1 MGRTRATS
9 DARQRILDTADRLF
23 YAEGVRAVGI
33 DRIIAESGAAKMTL
47 YSHFRSK
54 DDLILAVLQ
63 YREGQFMDWFGRAMA
78 RQVGEGMDRLG
89 ALFAAL
95 KEWFETPTFRGCAFI
110 NASVELADA
119 EHAGSVYARQHKERF
134 LAFLLKLIEESLGG
148 AAAKLAPAIALL
160 IEGAIV
166 TAVIQGS
173 SRPAEVARDAAF
185 RLVSPPKGV

>member
-54 DDLILAVLQ
+54 DDLILAVLK
-63 YREGQFMDWFGRAMA
+63 YREEQFTEWFGQAME
-78 RQVGEGMDRLG
+78 RYRRPENDRLG
-89 ALFAAL
+89 AVFAAL
-95 KEWFETPTFRGCAFI
+95 KEWFEMPTFRGCAFI

-119 EHAGSVYARQHKERF
+119 GHPGSVFARQHKARF
-134 LAFLLKLIEESLGG
+134 HAFLSTIIEESLDG
-148 AAAKLAPAIALL
+148 AAAKLSAAVALL
-160 IEGAIV
+160 VEGAIV
-166 TAVIQGS
+166 TAVIEGS
-173 SRPAEVARDAAF
+173 PRSADVARDAAA
-185 RLVSPPKGV
+185 RLLSGWSSI